1 MFIHE
6 EPAWPLPP
14 YCLWVSI
21 TAPFIWGHLS
31 GPMNGWGDERD
42 GGAGE
47 GSCGAVPSPFPAG
60 QAHWDPSILLRENRA
75 PCPHTVPGH
84 RCVPPL
90 LGRWKAL
97 GVQEGSSRG
106 AGGSDEAFLG
116 LVKGKEQESCT
127 DTQMLLFQV
136 VWFPRLS
143 LSFPRC
149 SGELEPCLVLAPGTA
164 AGGRSGA
171 HLQAKSS
178 WDGLLGS

>member
-1 MFIHE
+1 MSPHG
-6 EPAWPLPP
+6 ARAPLCSP
-14 YCLWVSI
+14 
-21 TAPFIWGHLS
+21 T
-31 GPMNGWGDERD
+31 
-42 GGAGE
+42 AGE
-47 GSCGAVPSPFPAG
+47 VESPP
-60 QAHWDPSILLRENRA
+60 
-75 PCPHTVPGH
+75 
-84 RCVPPL
+84 
-90 LGRWKAL
+90 L

-178 WDGLLGS
+178 WDRLLGS

>member
-1 MFIHE
+1 MAGVTNGMAGPGRGAAGLSHLPSQRVRHTGTPHPIE
-6 EPAWPLPP
+6 GEPCPMSPHGARAPLCSP
-14 YCLWVSI
+14 
-21 TAPFIWGHLS
+21 T
-31 GPMNGWGDERD
+31 
-42 GGAGE
+42 AGE
-47 GSCGAVPSPFPAG
+47 VESPP
-60 QAHWDPSILLRENRA
+60 
-75 PCPHTVPGH
+75 
-84 RCVPPL
+84 
-90 LGRWKAL
+90 L
-97 GVQEGSSRG
+97 GVQEGSSWG

-178 WDGLLGS
+178 

>member
-1 MFIHE
+1 MPATQSVPFCEERKLCPKTLMFIHE

-31 GPMNGWGDERD
+31 GPMNGWGDEQN

-90 LGRWKAL
+90 LGRWKAPLWVCRRGPHGEL
-97 GVQEGSSRG
+97 GALMKPSWVLSREKSRR
-106 AGGSDEAFLG
+106 AA
-116 LVKGKEQESCT
+116 QT
-127 DTQMLLFQV
+127 
-136 VWFPRLS
+136 
-143 LSFPRC
+143 PRC
-149 SGELEPCLVLAPGTA
+149 S
-164 AGGRSGA
+164 
-171 HLQAKSS
+171 SS
-178 WDGLLGS
+178 RWFGFPV